1 MARIVHF
8 ELPYDEAGRA
18 RKFYEE
24 VFGWQIQGWGDAPSY
39 QLATTGSDG
48 LGIDGALYQR
58 RTPDLGVLVYVAV
71 PDLLETLAQ
80 AERAGA
86 SVVQPK
92 TQIGGVGWSAVI
104 RDPEGNMLGLFES
117 EPLPPAGDDEG

>member
-8 ELPYDEAGRA
+8 ELPYDDGGRA

-24 VFGWQIQGWGDAPSY
+24 VFGWLVQGWGEMPTY

-58 RTPDLGVLVYVAV
+58 RQPDLGVLVYVAV
-71 PDLLETLAQ
+71 PDVIDALDR

-86 SVVQPK
+86 TVVQPK
-92 TQIGGVGWSAVI
+92 TQIGGVGYSAVL
-104 RDPEGNMLGLFES
+104 RDPEGNLLGLFES
-117 EPLPPAGDDEG
+117 EESVTEEGN

>member
-8 ELPYDEAGRA
+8 ELPYDDGGRA

-24 VFGWQIQGWGDAPSY
+24 VFGWQIQGWGEMPAY

-58 RTPDLGVLVYVAV
+58 RQPDLGVLVYVAV
-71 PDLLETLAQ
+71 PDVIDALDR

-86 SVVQPK
+86 TVVQPK
-92 TQIGGVGWSAVI
+92 TQIGGVGYSAVL
-104 RDPEGNMLGLFES
+104 RDPEGNVLGLFETEES
-117 EPLPPAGDDEG
+117 VTEEGS

>member
-1 MARIVHF
+1 MKGEPVRRVDPHLRP
-8 ELPYDEAGRA
+8 LPKGVA
-18 RKFYEE
+18 YED
-24 VFGWQIQGWGDAPSY
+24 VFGWQVQGWGEMPTY

-58 RTPDLGVLVYVAV
+58 RQPDLGVLVYVAV
-71 PDLLETLAQ
+71 PDLVDALAR

-86 SVVQPK
+86 TVVQPK
-92 TQIGGVGWSAVI
+92 TQIGGMGWSAVL

-117 EPLPPAGDDEG
+117 DESVTSEGG

>member
-8 ELPYDEAGRA
+8 ELPYDDGARA

-24 VFGWQIQGWGDAPSY
+24 VFGWLVQGWGEMPTY

-58 RTPDLGVLVYVAV
+58 RQPDLGVLVYVAV
-71 PDLLETLAQ
+71 PDVIDALDR

-86 SVVQPK
+86 TVVQPK
-92 TQIGGVGWSAVI
+92 TQIGGVGYSAVL
-104 RDPEGNMLGLFES
+104 RDPEGNLLGLFES
-117 EPLPPAGDDEG
+117 EESVTEEGS

>member
-8 ELPYDEAGRA
+8 ELPYDDAGRA

-24 VFGWQIQGWGDAPSY
+24 VFGWHVQAWGAEPTY
-39 QLATTGSDG
+39 QLATTGGDR

-58 RTPDLGVLVYVAV
+58 RQPDLGVLVYVAV
-71 PDLLETLAQ
+71 PDLVEALAR

-92 TQIGGVGWSAVI
+92 TLIGGVGWSAVL
-104 RDPEGNMLGLFES
+104 RDPEGNLLGLFES
-117 EPLPPAGDDEG
+117 DESVEEEGS

>member
-1 MARIVHF
+1 MSRIVHF

-24 VFGWQIQGWGDAPSY
+24 VFGWQIQGWGDAPAY

-58 RTPDLGVLVYVAV
+58 RTPDLGVLIYVAV

-86 SVVQPK
+86 SLVQPK

-104 RDPEGNMLGLFES
+104 QDPEGNMLGLFES

>member
-1 MARIVHF
+1 M
-8 ELPYDEAGRA
+8 PT
-18 RKFYEE
+18 
-24 VFGWQIQGWGDAPSY
+24 Y

-58 RTPDLGVLVYVAV
+58 RAPDLGVLVYVAV
-71 PDLLETLAQ
+71 PDVVDALAR

-86 SVVQPK
+86 TIVEPK
-92 TQIGGVGWSAVI
+92 TQIGGVGWSAVL

-117 EPLPPAGDDEG
+117 DESVPEEGS

>member
-8 ELPYDEAGRA
+8 ELPYDDGGRA

-24 VFGWQIQGWGDAPSY
+24 VFGWLVQGWGEMPTY

-58 RTPDLGVLVYVAV
+58 RQPDLGVLVYVAV
-71 PDLLETLAQ
+71 PDVIDALDR

-86 SVVQPK
+86 TVVQPK
-92 TQIGGVGWSAVI
+92 TQIGGVGYSAVL
-104 RDPEGNMLGLFES
+104 RDPEGNLLGLFES
-117 EPLPPAGDDEG
+117 EESVTEEGS

>member
-8 ELPYDEAGRA
+8 ELPYDDAGRA

-24 VFGWQIQGWGDAPSY
+24 VFGWVVQGWGEMPTY
-39 QLATTGSDG
+39 QLATTGSEG

-58 RTPDLGVLVYVAV
+58 RAPDLGVLVYVAV

-86 SVVQPK
+86 TVIQPK
-92 TQIGGVGWSAVI
+92 TQIGGVGWSAVVQ
-104 RDPEGNMLGLFES
+104 DPEGNMLGLFES
-117 EPLPPAGDDEG
+117 EPVPADEEG

>member
-8 ELPYDEAGRA
+8 ELPYDDGGRA

-24 VFGWQIQGWGDAPSY
+24 VFGWQVQGWGEEPTY
-39 QLATTGSDG
+39 QLAMTGSDG

-58 RTPDLGVLVYVAV
+58 QSPDFGILIYVAV
-71 PDLLETLAQ
+71 PDLVEKLAQ

-86 SVVQPK
+86 TVVRPK
-92 TQIGGVGWSAVI
+92 TQIGGVGWSAIV

-117 EPLPPAGDDEG
+117 EPAVPEAES